1 MPINTHVDSIR
12 GLRYHVVTQTLRL
25 DEFRDTLQAVLEL
38 TGPEPE
44 MDELWDL
51 RDLRPDHPVLGV
63 EELKTL
69 VHTCDR
75 DWAKTTTARAAIVV
89 SRTIDYGMARMGQT
103 LMEMKAPDRVM
114 VFRSVRTAHRWLE
127 DGTLPGDPWGSAYPP
142 SFPGEGSSGTGRS
155 GEDRGG
161 GRRARA

>member
-1 MPINTHVDSIR
+1 MPISTQVDSIR

-25 DEFRDTLQAVLEL
+25 DEFREALQAVLDFA
-38 TGPEPE
+38 GPEPA

-69 VHTCDR
+69 VYSCDR
-75 DWAKTTTARAAIVV
+75 DWARRTTARAAIVV
-89 SRTIDYGMARMGQT
+89 SRTVDYGMARMGQT

-114 VFRSVRTAHRWLE
+114 VFRCVKTARRWLE
-127 DGTLPGDPWGSAYPP
+127 DGTLPGDPWGTAYPT
-142 SFPGEGSSGTGRS
+142 SSPGEGAGGIGRL
-155 GEDRGG
+155 E
-161 GRRARA
+161 RAQ